1 MPQVAQGLFYGWV
14 VNHWELRAVI
24 KMLTASQL
32 GTGWE
37 GAGWGPVA
45 GSREGGAF
53 SKCTSAQ
60 VQSLP
65 LASRDRRCSLP
76 HSLPQVQEVMCP
88 PPTAPLPNSQVT
100 SCPPLPSLAQ
110 GDTLKPRP
118 QALAPVV
125 PCVSNAIPH
134 MAHFLT
140 PCPEL
145 TFSGYPEDLI

>member
-1 MPQVAQGLFYGWV
+1 
-14 VNHWELRAVI
+14 
-24 KMLTASQL
+24 MLTASQL
-32 GTGWE
+32 GTGRE
-37 GAGWGPVA
+37 GAGWGPIA
-45 GSREGGAF
+45 ESREGGAF

-60 VQSLP
+60 VQSPP
-65 LASRDRRCSLP
+65 LASRDTTNPCS
-76 HSLPQVQEVMCP
+76 SLPQVQEVMCP

-110 GDTLKPRP
+110 GETLKPRP

-140 PCPEL
+140 SCPEL